1 MVFEVRE
8 SIYDGFRV
16 IGCVLCH
23 LLDLDIA
30 SDIDELVAA
39 VAGIADDWQSTIEP
53 VRGGYVKTTR
63 GQCLCQHVDNY
74 QNQLAD

>member
-16 IGCVLCH
+16 IGCVLYH
-23 LLDLDIA
+23 LLGINIA

-39 VAGIADDWQSTIEP
+39 VTGIVDDRQCTTGP
-53 VRGGYVKTTR
+53 VGGWYVKASHGHCLSAR
-63 GQCLCQHVDNY
+63 G
-74 QNQLAD
+74 